1 MKQHY
6 LLRSGVRVALG
17 VCLGAVCSVPLLA
30 QAAAPAN
37 SSACASELGK
47 PMLSLTPKTA
57 SPPDSNGGF
66 INRIASCNV
75 WQNFFYL
82 NWPAVAGQAGVPD
95 TKAVFGAPTAAVW
108 QTFASPDQVFLPN
121 GKKPA
126 PWGKWTA
133 APDVPQAIAAQVQAG
148 KLRVLRRVAKVDDD
162 RPDLHNIE
170 QVDELVLYDQKT
182 QPVYYEV
189 MLNKT
194 LYDYIVSNN
203 LYEAKAQAAYAA
215 KKAIAPPVGSFEIK
229 AAWKILTAGEIA
241 SKRFFTTSAYV
252 IPPGGAGSVQTVGLV
267 GLHVFAGGG
276 SDTQGNSAGLWATFA
291 QVDNAPV
298 TGQAQAGVNYSFYNP
313 ASNAVPNMPTKV
325 NGKQVPAVTQV
336 TQVWADDTDAATVT
350 KYAQSLIVAGNKD
363 APWQYYKLIN
373 TQWPRGQYSAT
384 PPVPQN
390 APLPLKGSAGEPNTT
405 QLLNPVLETYM
416 QVTQVKDATQRSCMA
431 CHAYGKVADKNSKF
445 ATGFSF
451 LFGRAQAAPPGK
463 ADSSR

>member
-1 MKQHY
+1 MKKKY
-6 LLRSGVRVALG
+6 LLRTGVRVAA
-17 VCLGAVCSVPLLA
+17 AVCMGGLCSGPLLA
-30 QAAAPAN
+30 AEMAN

-47 PMLSLTPKTA
+47 PLLSLAPKTA

-66 INRIASCNV
+66 INRIASCNA

-95 TKAVFGAPTAAVW
+95 TKAAFGAPAAAVW
-108 QTFASPDQVFLPN
+108 QTLASPDQVFLPN

-133 APDVPQAIAAQVQAG
+133 DADVPKAIAAQVQAG

-162 RPDLHNIE
+162 RPDLQNIE

-194 LYDYIVSNN
+194 LYDYIVSNK

-229 AAWKILTAGEIA
+229 AAWKILSPAEIA
-241 SKRFFTTSAYV
+241 GKRFFTTSAFV

-291 QVDNAPV
+291 QIDNAPLA
-298 TGQAQAGVNYSFYNP
+298 GQAQPKASYNFYNP
-313 ASNAVPNMPTKV
+313 ASNAVPNMPTMAK
-325 NGKQVPAVTQV
+325 GKQVPAVTQV
-336 TQVWADDTDAATVT
+336 TQVWADDTDAANVT
-350 KYAQSLIVAGNKD
+350 KYAQSLIVGANKD

-373 TQWPRGQYSAT
+373 TQWPRGQYSVT

-390 APLPLKGSAGEPNTT
+390 VPLPLKGSAGEPNTM

-416 QVTQVKDATQRSCMA
+416 QVTQAKDATQRSCMA
-431 CHAYGKVADKNSKF
+431 CHAYGKVADKNAKF

-451 LFGRAQAAPPGK
+451 LFGRAQAAPAGK

>member
-1 MKQHY
+1 MKQQY
-6 LLRSGVRVALG
+6 LLRTGVRVALG
-17 VCLGAVCSVPLLA
+17 LCLGAVCSVPLLA

-82 NWPAVAGQAGVPD
+82 NWPAVPGQAGVPD
-95 TKAVFGAPTAAVW
+95 TKAAFGAPTAAVW

-133 APDVPQAIAAQVQAG
+133 AQDVPPAIAAQVQAG

-203 LYEAKAQAAYAA
+203 LYEAKAQSAYAA

-229 AAWKILTAGEIA
+229 AAWKILTASEIA

-252 IPPGGAGSVQTVGLV
+252 IPPGGPGSVQTVGLV

-291 QVDNAPV
+291 QLDNAPV
-298 TGQAQAGVNYSFYNP
+298 TGQAQAGANYSFYNP

-390 APLPLKGSAGEPNTT
+390 APLSLKGSAGEPNTM

-416 QVTQVKDATQRSCMA
+416 QVTQVKDAAQRSCMA
-431 CHAYGKVADKNSKF
+431 CHSFAQVADQKQKF

-451 LFGRAQAAPPGK
+451 LFGRAQPAPAGK
-463 ADSSR
+463 N